1 MIETIHELL
10 VAMKEKGIEDIEPYL
25 NIGHNPTIGEMYEGL
40 THQLMERTIF
50 KDFNMHV
57 VSGKIINA
65 SGKLSKQIDCMI
77 VIGEGEKLPYTD
89 NYIYNINNVIA
100 VIEVKKKLFSNE
112 LSDAYNNLKS
122 VVDITTP
129 DRDLKIDMIRD
140 AFTSISKME
149 FPNRDQLNLLEEK
162 YQMLYHILIVECL
175 LPIRVI
181 FGYEGFSSEKSL
193 RDKFVEYISRQADS
207 MTGIKKGFGA
217 HSLPNLIIAK
227 ENSLIKTN
235 GMPYSITF
243 NGGNEYCWIASYRR
257 NPLLIFLE
265 LLWTRLT
272 YMYDI
277 STNIFGFNL
286 IEEALIPLLT
296 ANGTKRGW
304 EYKVIEYSEQN
315 MVNMD
320 KDAIW
325 QPTIL
330 SQGEFILLNLLCQ
343 GEEVII
349 DESLENWAKNL
360 NENIQYIIE
369 HLNNE
374 RLIYCENG
382 FMKLLTKECK
392 CVILPDL
399 GYCAAD
405 DYDGRLTR
413 WLMKYHKNIY

>member
-149 FPNRDQLNLLEEK
+149 FPNRDQLNFLEEK

-304 EYKVIEYSEQN
+304 EYTVIEYSEQN

-330 SQGEFILLNLLCQ
+330 SQGEFILLNQLCQ
-343 GEEVII
+343 GEKVII
-349 DESLENWAKNL
+349 DERLENWAKNL

-392 CVILPDL
+392 CVILPDK

-413 WLMKYHKNIY
+413 WLMKYQKNIT

>member
-413 WLMKYHKNIY
+413 WLMKYHKNIC

>member
-100 VIEVKKKLFSNE
+100 VIEVKKKLFSND

-149 FPNRDQLNLLEEK
+149 FPNRDQLNFLEEK

-304 EYKVIEYSEQN
+304 EYTVIEYSEQN

-343 GEEVII
+343 GEKVII
-349 DESLENWAKNL
+349 DERLENWAKNL

-392 CVILPDL
+392 CVILPDK

-413 WLMKYHKNIY
+413 WLMKYQKNIS

>member
-100 VIEVKKKLFSNE
+100 VIEVKKKLFSND

-149 FPNRDQLNLLEEK
+149 FPNRDQLNFLEEK

-304 EYKVIEYSEQN
+304 EYTVIEYSEQN

-343 GEEVII
+343 GEKVII
-349 DESLENWAKNL
+349 DERLENWAKNL

-392 CVILPDL
+392 CVILPDK

-413 WLMKYHKNIY
+413 WLMKYQNNIS

>member
-1 MIETIHELL
+1 M
-10 VAMKEKGIEDIEPYL
+10 
-25 NIGHNPTIGEMYEGL
+25 
-40 THQLMERTIF
+40 
-50 KDFNMHV
+50 
-57 VSGKIINA
+57 
-65 SGKLSKQIDCMI
+65 
-77 VIGEGEKLPYTD
+77 
-89 NYIYNINNVIA
+89 
-100 VIEVKKKLFSNE
+100 
-112 LSDAYNNLKS
+112 KS

-149 FPNRDQLNLLEEK
+149 FPNRDQLNFLEEK

-181 FGYEGFSSEKSL
+181 FGYEGFPSEKSL

-304 EYKVIEYSEQN
+304 EYTVIEYSEQN

-343 GEEVII
+343 GEKVII
-349 DESLENWAKNL
+349 DERLENWAKNL

-392 CVILPDL
+392 CVILPDK

-413 WLMKYHKNIY
+413 WLMKYQKNIS